1 AMELHGKNI
10 IGRHLSGLGSPALA
24 AVNPRTGK
32 KLKPFFYEA
41 TMEEVDQALELAER
55 AVPELRDIDDGRRA
69 DFLELIVEEILHLG
83 NHLIQRA
90 TEETALP
97 EARLTSERGRT
108 INQLR
113 MFASLIREGSWVDA
127 RIDRAVP
134 QRHPIPKPDI
144 RRMLIPIGPVVIF
157 GASNF
162 PLAFSVAGGDTASA
176 LAAGNPVVV
185 KAHPAHPGTS
195 ALVADAILKACERAG
210 MPEGCFSHLHGL
222 SHDVGLRLVRHPAT
236 RAVGF
241 TGSFKGGKALFDAA
255 VTRPDPIPVYA
266 EMESINPVFILPGA
280 LSRASELAAGL
291 ARSVTL
297 GVGQFC
303 TNPGLIVGL
312 TGPGLAKLEEE
323 LAQALSGI
331 SPETMLYADVR
342 KNFLDQLRQL
352 QQVPGVRVVFQSS
365 AALSESRNE
374 VLPVVLA
381 TDYQTFRSN
390 PELSKEAF
398 GPSTLVTVCSSPDEM
413 EALAEGLE
421 GHLTATLHGTDEDLR
436 NNRRLVAILE
446 RKVGRLIFN
455 GFPTGVEVCPS
466 MHHGGPFPATT
477 DVHFTS
483 VGTAAIHRFVRPIC
497 YQDFPQEILPIQL
510 RDKNVRHIWRLV
522 DGELTRDDC

>member
-1 AMELHGKNI
+1 MKLHGKNI
-10 IGRHLSGLGSPALA
+10 IGKHFSGTGSPALS
-24 AVNPRTGK
+24 AVDPRSGK
-32 KLKPFFYEA
+32 RLEPLFYEA
-41 TMEEVDQALELAER
+41 TTEEVDQALELAER
-55 AVPELRDIDDGRRA
+55 AAPELRNVDDERRA

-83 NHLIQRA
+83 DRLIQRA
-90 TEETALP
+90 MQETALP
-97 EARLTSERGRT
+97 EARLTGERGRT
-108 INQLR
+108 VNQIR
-113 MFASLIREGSWVDA
+113 MFASLLREGSWVDA

-195 ALVADAILKACERAG
+195 ELVADAIITACERAG
-210 MPEGCFSHLHGL
+210 MPEGCFSHLHGRN
-222 SHDVGLRLVRHPAT
+222 HDIGLRLVRHPAT

-241 TGSFKGGKALFDAA
+241 TGSFTGGKSLFDAA

-266 EMESINPVFILPGA
+266 EMGSINPVFILPGA

-312 TGPGLAKLEEE
+312 EGHDLKKFEREF
-323 LAQALSGI
+323 AQALSGTK
-331 SPETMLYADVR
+331 PETMLYAGLR
-342 KNFLDQLRQL
+342 KNFLDQLQKL
-352 QQVPGVRVVFQSS
+352 QQVSGVRVTFQSS
-365 AALSESRNE
+365 TALSENRNE

-381 TDYQTFRSN
+381 TDYQTFRSS
-390 PELSKEAF
+390 PKLSEEVF
-398 GPSTLVTVCSSPDEM
+398 GPSTLLTVCSSPEEM
-413 EALAEGLE
+413 EKLAEGLE

-446 RKVGRLIFN
+446 KKVGRLIFN

-483 VGTAAIHRFVRPIC
+483 VGTAAIQRFVRPVC
-497 YQDFPQEILPIQL
+497 YQDFPQEMLPVQL
-510 RDKNVRHIWRLV
+510 RDRNIRRIWRLV